1 MKYSELEKLLKQAGC
16 YALKEGAVRKR
27 SVIAN
32 QRARWCGTPRVF
44 PSGTIP
50 RIFKHLGRKTKLFP
64 SNRGAATPVTSVTGS
79 QRHTF
84 LTAPSTGQKFPVGR
98 HRTEDVPMG
107 TLKSI
112 KRAAGI
118 Q

>member
-16 YALKEGAVRKR
+16 YALKEGA
-27 SVIAN
+27 N
-32 QRARWCGTPRVF
+32 H
-44 PSGTIP
+44 TIW
-50 RIFKHLGRKTKLFP
+50 F
-64 SNRGAATPVTSVTGS
+64 S
-79 QRHTF
+79 
-84 LTAPSTGQKFPVGR
+84 PSTGQKFPVGR
-98 HRTEDVPMG
+98 HRMEYVPMG